1 MTFVKTTPEKITFTQ
16 VFRHNRPSSVW
27 TCLCVC
33 YMDYVLTARQL
44 RASIKI
50 MHSCNKWHNWQQ
62 TAKCCIC
69 KCVLQKP
76 LQLDVTFGILGFV
89 SVALWFIFLMQHC
102 IYLFIYLFIYD
113 VVNETVVRSG
123 HAALNDMKVSPLEKK
138 RVYFI
143 KTQSVPHSKHT
154 PPRLYRTNPLM
165 LYKAKVAV
173 CSENYTQHIKSMWV
187 PFWMLNP
194 VVRKVTARLQMVS
207 GWRIGRDVEGSTRGL
222 FWGNIPKLPWGTQ
235 IRTKNPCPEQHQNW
249 SLP

>member
-1 MTFVKTTPEKITFTQ
+1 MQVCTSETTPTGRH
-16 VFRHNRPSSVW
+16 FRYPGV
-27 TCLCVC
+27 
-33 YMDYVLTARQL
+33 
-44 RASIKI
+44 
-50 MHSCNKWHNWQQ
+50 
-62 TAKCCIC
+62 CIC
-69 KCVLQKP
+69 S
-76 LQLDVTFGILGFV
+76 FMIHILN
-89 SVALWFIFLMQHC
+89 ATLYLL

-173 CSENYTQHIKSMWV
+173 CSVNYTQHIKSMWV